1 MDCLYLNL
9 DHVKLAFSLPL
20 DHMRSSN
27 SLHHPAHS
35 RINISHVSL
44 LSHSPYHHFRI
55 YFVDNEFE
63 KTK

>member
-1 MDCLYLNL
+1 MVCLYLNL

-44 LSHSPYHHFRI
+44 LSHTNLDYNI
-55 YFVDNEFE
+55 Y
-63 KTK
+63 